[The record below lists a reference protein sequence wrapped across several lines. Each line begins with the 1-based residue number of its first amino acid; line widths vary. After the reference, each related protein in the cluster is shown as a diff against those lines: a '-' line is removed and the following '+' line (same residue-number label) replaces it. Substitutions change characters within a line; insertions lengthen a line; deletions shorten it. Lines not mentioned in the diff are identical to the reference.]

1 MARKERDMELTETQ
15 TSQTV
20 PPAPAT
26 RHAADEHDALAHPVP
41 LSTLLG
47 VFAALLVLTFLTVAV
62 TRVDLGAGNIWL
74 ALGIAAIKGALVALY
89 FMHLR
94 WDSPFNA
101 IAVLAALFMVALLL
115 GIVILDSKEYQPNL
129 DPPASG
135 SGRIFYDP

>member
-1 MARKERDMELTETQ
+1 MELTETRPGP
-15 TSQTV
+15 SV

-26 RHAADEHDALAHPVP
+26 RHARDEHDAIAHPVP

-47 VFAALLVLTFLTVAV
+47 VFAALLVLTFITVAV
-62 TRVDLGAGNIWL
+62 TWVNLGPANIWI
-74 ALGIAAIKGALVALY
+74 ALFIAVAKAGLVALY

-101 IAVLAALFMVALLL
+101 IALMAALFFVALLL

-129 DPPASG
+129 EPPSSG
-135 SGRIFYDP
+135 SGRIFYD

>member
-1 MARKERDMELTETQ
+1 MVKKEDDMEITETR
-15 TSQTV
+15 SSNLV

-26 RHAADEHDALAHPVP
+26 RHAADEHDAVAHPVP

-47 VFAALLVLTFLTVAV
+47 VFAALMALTVLTVAV
-62 TRVDLGAGNIWL
+62 TKVDLGPANIWI
-74 ALGIAAIKGALVALY
+74 ALLIAVAKGALVALY

-101 IAVLAALFMVALLL
+101 IALIAALFMVALLL

-129 DPPASG
+129 EPPASG
-135 SGRIFYDP
+135 SGRIFYE